1 MNDTAIIVTK
11 ASIVA
16 IISLFFK
23 GIWGLI
29 IPLAALVVCMII
41 DYITGLMAAKYKNQQ
56 ITSARSIKGIYKKC
70 SMLILVV
77 IGAIIDLLIIYMV
90 QIAGFT
96 LQFKCIFCCVICL
109 WLVFNE
115 LISIV
120 ENLSNMDVNIP
131 GFLMP
136 FLKLVKNKTEQA
148 VNIPDSEEKEKLS

>member
-1 MNDTAIIVTK
+1 MNDTTIIVTK
-11 ASIVA
+11 ASVVTIL
-16 IISLFFK
+16 SLFFR

-29 IPLAALVVCMII
+29 IPLGALLICMIT
-41 DYITGLMAAKYKNQQ
+41 DYITGLMASKYKNEQ
-56 ITSARSIKGIYKKC
+56 ITSARSVKGIYKKC

-77 IGAIIDLLIIYMV
+77 IGAIIDLLIIYMM

-96 LQFKCIFCCVICL
+96 LGFKCIFCCAICL

-120 ENLSNMDVNIP
+120 ENLSNMDTNIP

-136 FLKLVKNKTEQA
+136 FLKLIKNKTERA
-148 VNIPDSEEKEKLS
+148 VDIPDSEEKE

>member
-11 ASIVA
+11 ASIVT
-16 IISLFFK
+16 ILSLFFK

-29 IPLAALVVCMII
+29 IPLCVLLVCMII
-41 DYITGLMAAKYKNQQ
+41 DYITGLMASKYKNEQ
-56 ITSARSIKGIYKKC
+56 ITSAKSIKGIYKKC

-77 IGAIIDLLIIYMV
+77 IGAIIDLLIIYMI

-96 LQFKCIFCCVICL
+96 LEFKCIFCCVICL

-120 ENLSNMDVNIP
+120 ENLSNMDTNIP

-136 FLKLVKNKTEQA
+136 FLKLIKNKTEQA
-148 VNIPDSEEKEKLS
+148 VDVSEDKNTK